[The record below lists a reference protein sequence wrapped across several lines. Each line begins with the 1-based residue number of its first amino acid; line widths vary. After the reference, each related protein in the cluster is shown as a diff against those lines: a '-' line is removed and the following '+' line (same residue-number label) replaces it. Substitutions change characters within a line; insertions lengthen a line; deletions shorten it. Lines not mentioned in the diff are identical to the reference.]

1 MQFACRIENPER
13 CIKQSAPIA
22 VKNVKFR
29 SNRILAGQFTAEIVG
44 QREDDR
50 EDLDIRFY
58 LIAKRLLQ
66 FSQNFLS
73 FSFNPMSKFSVPA
86 FSNPTDASRAP
97 TSFIGIASSEILVCH
112 QREEFPPD

>member
-1 MQFACRIENPER
+1 VQFACRIENPER

-44 QREDDR
+44 QREGDR

-58 LIAKRLLQ
+58 LIARRLLQ
-66 FSQNFLS
+66 FLKIFFPFLS
-73 FSFNPMSKFSVPA
+73 IHCINSLFLLFQTQQMLAGLLQVF
-86 FSNPTDASRAP
+86 
-97 TSFIGIASSEILVCH
+97 LV
-112 QREEFPPD
+112 